1 MLNRK
6 QKYMDKVLNESH
18 KNEIKESEHDQ
29 LEMQKET
36 ESVIDSSNN
45 FESLNTQI
53 DELEKDLQENEES
66 FQVVNLRPKKENET
80 LEEKKARL
88 GIDVISVQETEKPIL
103 TGEDELNEML
113 KQYKPSLQEMKTQ
126 LILAA
131 TRAESM
137 LNEMPTIDAIC
148 KENISLCENI
158 VQQNV
163 ALEISRNDEKY
174 NIGYAGKE
182 ISVTREGIMAGDY
195 DNEIV
200 EFGAFIWDKL
210 SPEVE
215 QDGSALADAGDLQ
228 ALCNSA
234 VASKDTNSISE
245 KSNDIN
251 VLSGNNMDLDDMLTP
266 ETEVEDEIKR
276 EKLDDL
282 LDNIDNSGPD
292 VENPSNEIDVSDI
305 AI

>member
-1 MLNRK
+1 MR
-6 QKYMDKVLNESH
+6 
-18 KNEIKESEHDQ
+18 
-29 LEMQKET
+29 
-36 ESVIDSSNN
+36 
-45 FESLNTQI
+45 
-53 DELEKDLQENEES
+53 
-66 FQVVNLRPKKENET
+66 
-80 LEEKKARL
+80 
-88 GIDVISVQETEKPIL
+88 
-103 TGEDELNEML
+103 
-113 KQYKPSLQEMKTQ
+113 
-126 LILAA
+126 
-131 TRAESM
+131 
-137 LNEMPTIDAIC
+137 
-148 KENISLCENI
+148 I

-215 QDGSALADAGDLQ
+215 QDGNARVDAGDLQ

-282 LDNIDNSGPD
+282 LDNIDNGEPD
-292 VENPSNEIDVSDI
+292 ADNPSNEIDVSDI